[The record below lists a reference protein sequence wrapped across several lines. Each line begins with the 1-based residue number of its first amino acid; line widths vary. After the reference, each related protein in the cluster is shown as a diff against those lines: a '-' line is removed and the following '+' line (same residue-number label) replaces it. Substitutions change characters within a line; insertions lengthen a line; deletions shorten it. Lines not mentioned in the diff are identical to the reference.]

1 MNANEDLN
9 LSAERLK
16 ELRESRGLSQEQLA
30 KIIGVDRTTIVKYE
44 TGASRPT
51 RYLKRIAHYFNV
63 TTDYLLGNEEI
74 TPKKGYYLD
83 NETAEI
89 ANALKE
95 GDGMLRVMF
104 DTVRKL
110 PPEKMREAANY
121 IEYLKAKQHPEEE

>member
-1 MNANEDLN
+1 MFSKKLKDLRKSRDSMSQADLAGILGVTQQAVGRWEKDLN
-9 LSAERLK
+9 MPDFDTLKKIAE
-16 ELRESRGLSQEQLA
+16 
-30 KIIGVDRTTIVKYE
+30 
-44 TGASRPT
+44 
-51 RYLKRIAHYFNV
+51 YFDV
-63 TTDYLLGNEEI
+63 TTDYLLGNETED
-74 TPKKGYYLD
+74 KRKGYYLD

-121 IEYLKAKQHPEEE
+121 IEYLKAKQHPEE

>member
-1 MNANEDLN
+1 MNT
-9 LSAERLK
+9 AERLK
-16 ELRESRGLSQEQLA
+16 ELRESKGLSQEQLA

-51 RYLKRIAHYFNV
+51 RYLKRIAHFFDV
-63 TTDYLLGNEEI
+63 TTDYLLGNEPEG
-74 TPKKGYYLD
+74 TKKGYYLD
-83 NETAEI
+83 AETAEI

-104 DTVRKL
+104 DVARDL

-121 IEYLKAKQHPEEE
+121 IEYLKAKQHPEED